1 MPIAPY
7 LLALQGLPE
16 INKLFTSA
24 RQRKEARELEGVSRP
39 KYEIPKAI
47 TDYSTMTKYMA
58 SAGMGGKGQGVR
70 NLDRAGA
77 SAANTAVKLGRG
89 NSAQLSSLVDANQA
103 TKQGISNLD
112 AQEAQIRERRMQDV
126 YQSDRVLG
134 QYQEQAQQFNVID
147 PYMQAKAAESA
158 YRESAMRNFQTGM
171 EGLSDTAITG
181 FMLKDQRPDLFGT
194 GGRGTNSTTPTSGS
208 TTPTFQGANQVV
220 LPPQGGYSVSPY
232 EVPSM
237 EQMYPTQSPYMDL
250 GGGNPMAADYFSQIS
265 AGNNVNSLNAFGAN
279 APNNYTQGAMPS
291 QGGYSTGSDDFPTN
305 ERIMKFGNRNPI
317 ANNYFTGLSGD
328 ETYNNPLIGDNV
340 SQKSARNYNLDN
352 IFGRAAR
359 NVSNYFGYLKMRR

>member
-1 MPIAPY
+1 MA
-7 LLALQGLPE
+7 
-16 INKLFTSA
+16 
-24 RQRKEARELEGVSRP
+24 
-39 KYEIPKAI
+39 KYR
-47 TDYSTMTKYMA
+47 A
-58 SAGMGGKGQGVR
+58 SVGMGGKGEYAR
-70 NLDRAGA
+70 NIDRAGA
-77 SAANTAVKLGRG
+77 SAANMAVKLGRG
-89 NSAQLSSLVDANQA
+89 NAAQLASLVDANQA

-134 QYQEQAQQFNVID
+134 QFQEQAQQFNVID

-158 YRESAMRNFQTGM
+158 YRESAIRNFQTGL

-194 GGRGTNSTTPTSGS
+194 GNRAAKVTGS
-208 TTPTFQGANQVV
+208 TTPTFQGTTQAT

-237 EQMYPTQSPYMDL
+237 EQMYPTQSPSINL
-250 GGGNPMAADYFSQIS
+250 GGANPMAADYFSQIS
-265 AGNNVNSLNAFGAN
+265 AGNNVNSLNAFGASAPN
-279 APNNYTQGAMPS
+279 TFSANGANVSNAISIAPNNYTQGAMPS
-291 QGGYSTGSDDFPTN
+291 QGGYSTDSDDFPTN
-305 ERIMKFGNRNPI
+305 ERIRKFGNRNPI
-317 ANNYFTGLSGD
+317 ANNYFSGLSGD
-328 ETYNNPLIGDNV
+328 ETYNNPLIGNNV

-359 NVSNYFGYLKMRR
+359 NLSNYLGYIKMRYKDR